1 MESGT
6 IRIYTDGS
14 GINGHVGAAAVAPEL
29 RLDGISARRTQY
41 VGTWDVSTVFAA
53 ELHQLD
59 LALQAVVDVN
69 RAGASPGRCVIFADD
84 QAATQAIQDSSF
96 RPSVYL
102 HMSEC
107 LETKLPT

>member
-69 RAGASPGRCVIFADD
+69 RAGASPGRTRYVHWPAHPH
-84 QAATQAIQDSSF
+84 QSSTGLGRASAPEIQ
-96 RPSVYL
+96 
-102 HMSEC
+102 
-107 LETKLPT
+107 